1 MTQTAQQQRRPDGKA
16 AITGV
21 ILFIVGLVLLFNGV
35 PPLLGSLGQLVT
47 WSAVMGLERAVE
59 TVLPYLV
66 LPGILTIVGLLM
78 LRGGFGMLRRQGTK
92 GAQWARSEWQERQPE
107 VQQRVLSARE
117 QLQSQGATVWEQ
129 TQQRAQRQSPAWAQQ
144 QQRQGSASQAQ
155 RPGWPGQAQQGQ
167 RPAWPGQQ
175 QGQQRAPQQQQRQP
189 QAQQRRPQPPPP
201 QPGQRQQP
209 RGSATLERMQQRIA
223 DAATAT
229 DRARDAAMAKHE
241 QQSAALQRRAER
253 TAAHVAPSYADPG
266 VSFGSPEL
274 VSGRRA
280 SSILASSSLRST
292 SLSRTSLS
300 LDSLRLRR

>member
-21 ILFIVGLVLLFNGV
+21 ILFVVGLVLLFNGV
-35 PPLLGSLGQLVT
+35 PPLLGSLGQLVS
-47 WSAVMGLERAVE
+47 WSAFMGLERAVE

-78 LRGGFGMLRRQGTK
+78 LRGGFQMLRKQGTK

-107 VQQRVLSARE
+107 VQHTMQSARE
-117 QLQSQGATVWEQ
+117 RLQSQGASVWEQ
-129 TQQRAQRQSPAWAQQ
+129 TQQTAQRQSPAWAQQ

-175 QGQQRAPQQQQRQP
+175 QGQQRAPQPQQRQP
-189 QAQQRRPQPPPP
+189 QPPAPR
-201 QPGQRQQP
+201 PGQRQQAQP

-229 DRARDAAMAKHE
+229 DRARDAAMAKHD
-241 QQSAALQRRAER
+241 QQAAALQRRAER
-253 TAAHVAPSYADPG
+253 SAAHLPQSYADPG